1 MLQVET
7 AAVGPIQANCYIVYQ
22 QNHPECVLIDPGGD
36 TEQLTD
42 LLNKLGVRPT
52 YILLT
57 HGHFDHIGAVAQLAE
72 RYGAKVAIHEAEAH
86 ALTNGR
92 SSLADLAGVQQKK
105 GKAAD
110 RLLQDGDVVDTAGM
124 RIEVLHTPGHSKGS
138 VCYLIG
144 DSMFSGDTLFKATIG
159 RTDLPGSDQGEMA
172 KSLSKI
178 RALKK
183 DYRVFPGHMEPST
196 LSEEIRSNPYLKGR

>member
-1 MLQVET
+1 MLQVQT

-22 QNHPECVLIDPGGD
+22 KDQAECVLIDPGGD
-36 TEQLTD
+36 ADQLTS
-42 LLNKLGVRPT
+42 LLDKLGVSPT

-57 HGHFDHIGAVAQLAE
+57 HGHFDHLGAVAQLAE

-92 SSLADLAGVQQKK
+92 ASLADIAGVRQKK

-110 RLLQDGDVVDTAGM
+110 RLLQDGDVMDTAGM

-138 VCYLIG
+138 VCYLIE
-144 DSMFSGDTLFKATIG
+144 DCMFSGDTLFRSTIG

-172 KSLSKI
+172 ESLSKI
-178 RALKK
+178 RALGK
-183 DYRVFPGHMEPST
+183 DYRVFPGHMEPSM
-196 LSEEIRSNPYLKGR
+196 LSEEINSNPYLKGR